1 MAVISNQG
9 YRRDLNLSETE
20 NEEKAISN
28 LMGTG
33 IDVDLRY
40 LQNNLRNV
48 SKIPFNNVDSAGF
61 FSFAEDKTL
70 SIQTIVSD
78 ESPSDSNDTR
88 VRITLTEPYLL
99 KSGNLVELTGI
110 TESGAT
116 VLNGQYNV
124 KTISTDLL
132 ILRMML

>member
-1 MAVISNQG
+1 MAIANQG

-20 NEEKAISN
+20 EEQKAISN

-61 FSFAEDKTL
+61 F
-70 SIQTIVSD
+70 
-78 ESPSDSNDTR
+78 
-88 VRITLTEPYLL
+88 
-99 KSGNLVELTGI
+99 
-110 TESGAT
+110 
-116 VLNGQYNV
+116 
-124 KTISTDLL
+124 
-132 ILRMML
+132 

>member
-1 MAVISNQG
+1 MAIANQG

-70 SIQTIVSD
+70 SIQNLKEAIV
-78 ESPSDSNDTR
+78 NII
-88 VRITLTEPYLL
+88 V
-99 KSGNLVELTGI
+99 LVSVTSI
-110 TESGAT
+110 NS
-116 VLNGQYNV
+116 
-124 KTISTDLL
+124 
-132 ILRMML
+132 RR

>member
-1 MAVISNQG
+1 MAIANQG

-61 FSFAEDKTL
+61 FSFAED
-70 SIQTIVSD
+70 
-78 ESPSDSNDTR
+78 
-88 VRITLTEPYLL
+88 
-99 KSGNLVELTGI
+99 
-110 TESGAT
+110 
-116 VLNGQYNV
+116 
-124 KTISTDLL
+124 
-132 ILRMML
+132 